1 MAYYDRLEH
10 AVVKRARA
18 ARDRWPVVD
27 HLWRSYDRFD
37 GVYGTRLAAAN
48 AYYAFFAAFA
58 LGVLTFAVVGWAIP
72 GGADNAGL
80 RAVQDYLSTN
90 LPQLEAQSLTNA
102 SKSVGVLAVIGLII
116 AGVAWVETLRSSQR
130 AIWCLEQEP
139 GHPVLRWLLDLSVLA
154 GLGVLLLAS
163 LAVSSG
169 IIGVLQRLTKEAGDF
184 LPEQATA
191 GALDWTDT
199 LLGAAIDLVLASA
212 VLAGVPRL
220 RMTFRRL
227 IPSALLVVVGFGVMK
242 VIGRW
247 FISRTQHNP
256 AYENFAAAAAAVGLL
271 LFMYLVHH
279 VILFAAALAATSVH
293 GRVLDLATRPAVEVD
308 CGTDAEAA
316 RNPHLIRLQ
325 KE

>member
-1 MAYYDRLEH
+1 MVYDRIES
-10 AVVKRARA
+10 AVVERAHAARARW
-18 ARDRWPVVD
+18 RLVD
-27 HLWRSYDRFD
+27 HLWRTYDRYD

-72 GGADNAGL
+72 GGSDNAGL

-90 LPQLEAQSLTNA
+90 LPQLEAQSLTTA
-102 SKSVGVLAVIGLII
+102 SKSIGVLALVGLVI
-116 AGVAWVETLRSSQR
+116 AGVGWVETLRSSQR

-139 GHPVLRWLLDLSVLA
+139 GHPVLRWLLDLAVLA
-154 GLGVLLLAS
+154 GLGLLLLSS
-163 LAVSSG
+163 LAVSTG
-169 IIGVLQRLTKEAGDF
+169 IVGVLQRLSREVGDV
-184 LPEQATA
+184 LPERATA

-212 VLAGVPRL
+212 LLAGVPRL
-220 RMTFRRL
+220 RMTWRRL
-227 IPSALLVVVGFGVMK
+227 LPSALLVVFGFGVMK
-242 VIGRW
+242 VVGRW

-271 LFMYLVHH
+271 LFMYLVHQ
-279 VILFAAALAATSVH
+279 VILFAAALAATSDR

-308 CGTDAEAA
+308 CGSDAEAA